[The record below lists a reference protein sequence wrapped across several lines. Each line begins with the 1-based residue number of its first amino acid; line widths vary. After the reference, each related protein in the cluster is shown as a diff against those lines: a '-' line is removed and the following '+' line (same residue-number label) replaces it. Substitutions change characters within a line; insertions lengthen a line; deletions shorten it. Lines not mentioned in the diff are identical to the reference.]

1 MSNRHYPPANLRYLK
16 ARLRN
21 LSRPAFWGTAIFLS
35 VLGLVIR
42 EYWSNPDAFTGKQN
56 SEITTLETD
65 DSLSAE
71 DKAIAADIDNL
82 PVLYNDVKQPTG
94 PINILTPQDNS
105 KANQGNDFLQYLLRQ
120 QKSSRNTKLTPSSDI
135 NNNSSSSD
143 EKNPFITQ
151 TENLLKFGTQ
161 NSNTQPLTTSSQ
173 PQGVTRS
180 PNTVDVGVN
189 QSPTNSY
196 TSISSSTSILS
207 PSSTPTLSNINGG
220 VSTPSNVGQTSY
232 NEVTQNLSNNGA
244 TSILSNPAGQTSY
257 NGVPQNL
264 SNNNGTAILSN
275 PAGQNS
281 YNGVPQ
287 NLSTNSPTFVPNTNL
302 NNSTGYIQPTV
313 PNSLPNSYNT
323 INPVQPLP
331 YQVPASAVTQPVNPS
346 ALTNT
351 QPYSIQ
357 PVYPNINSNQI
368 TPPTPASYTNSRYD
382 YIRNQLRQSNFY
394 VPGQSTGGVQG
405 NGYSSPYNGGVQ
417 GNPYGY

>member
-42 EYWSNPDAFTGKQN
+42 EYWSNPDAFIGKQN
-56 SEITTLETD
+56 SEVTTQKTD

-82 PVLYNDVKQPTG
+82 PVLYNDVQQATG
-94 PINILTPQDNS
+94 PIKILSPKDNS
-105 KANQGNDFLQYLLRQ
+105 KTNQGKDFLQYLMSQ
-120 QKSSRNTKLTPSSDI
+120 QKSAKNTKLTPSLDI

-143 EKNPFITQ
+143 ERNPFITQ
-151 TENLLKFGTQ
+151 TENLLKFSTQ
-161 NSNTQPLTTSSQ
+161 NSNTQSLTTSSQ
-173 PQGVTRS
+173 PQGVTVS
-180 PNTVDVGVN
+180 PNTVSNGVN

-196 TSISSSTSILS
+196 NSISSSTSILP
-207 PSSTPTLSNINGG
+207 PSSTPTLSNSNGG
-220 VSTPSNVGQTSY
+220 VSTPSNVLVQNSY
-232 NEVTQNLSNNGA
+232 NGVPQNLSNNSGTA
-244 TSILSNPAGQTSY
+244 ILSNPAGQASYNGVPQNLSNNSGTAILSNPAGQTSY

-264 SNNNGTAILSN
+264 STNN
-275 PAGQNS
+275 
-281 YNGVPQ
+281 
-287 NLSTNSPTFVPNTNL
+287 PTYIPNTNL

-313 PNSLPNSYNT
+313 PNYLPNSYN
-323 INPVQPLP
+323 NPVQPLP
-331 YQVPASAVTQPVNPS
+331 YQVPASAVTQPVTPS
-346 ALTNT
+346 APTNT
-351 QPYSIQ
+351 QPYSVQ

-405 NGYSSPYNGGVQ
+405 NGY
-417 GNPYGY
+417 